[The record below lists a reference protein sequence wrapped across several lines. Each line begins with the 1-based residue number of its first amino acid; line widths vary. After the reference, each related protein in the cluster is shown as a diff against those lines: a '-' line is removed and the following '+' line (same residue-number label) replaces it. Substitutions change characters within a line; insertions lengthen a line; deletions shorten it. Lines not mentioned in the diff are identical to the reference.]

1 MVGMLGVMRL
11 RNLMRIKMDR
21 VDPELVIEKLKNL
34 VMFIQRTMK
43 PKYSENE
50 EELTNT
56 YFD

>member
-1 MVGMLGVMRL
+1 
-11 RNLMRIKMDR
+11 MDR